1 MHPHRTLGV
10 IALGALVAASATA
23 CSRKDAVRADS
34 LQALA
39 TQQVQLMGQLASQ
52 KDSLTRVVLD
62 ADKFIASVDSQ
73 ISTVKGLPQA
83 KRKEALESPIQEQL
97 VQRKEMLA
105 RVDALVKRT
114 KATAVQLAEARK
126 REAEMKG
133 EIDKLGDANA
143 KLQAQLEQEQQT
155 IADLNA
161 TIQRQ
166 TTTIASLEARVD
178 SLNVEMKTLGTQH
191 FRAYFVVGTEKEL
204 LQKGVVVREGGANL
218 VLMHPGRTLQ
228 PARTLD
234 PAAFTPIDQRDVR
247 EIYLPDTTRRYQV
260 VSRQSLDDA
269 EVAERDKASFRSA
282 SLKIA
287 NPEKFWSQSRFL
299 ILLER

>member
-1 MHPHRTLGV
+1 MHRHRTFGV
-10 IALGALVAASATA
+10 TALGALLVVTATA
-23 CSRKDAVRADS
+23 CGRKEAARADS

-62 ADKFIASVDSQ
+62 ADKFIATVDSQ
-73 ISTVKGLPQA
+73 ISSVKGLPKE
-83 KRKEALESPIQEQL
+83 KRKEALESPLQEQL

-114 KATAVQLAEARK
+114 NQTAAQLAEAR
-126 REAEMKG
+126 RRQAEMKG
-133 EIDKLGDANA
+133 EIDRLGGENDKL
-143 KLQAQLEQEQQT
+143 KAQLEQEQQT
-155 IADLNA
+155 IADLNS

-166 TTTIASLEARVD
+166 TTMIASLEARVD
-178 SLNVEMKTLGTQH
+178 SLNGEMRTLGTRH
-191 FRAYFVVGTEKEL
+191 FRAYYVVGTEKDL
-204 LQKGVVVREGGANL
+204 LKKGVVVREGGANL
-218 VLMHPGRTLQ
+218 VLAHPGRTLQ

-234 PAAFTPIDQRDVR
+234 PAVFTEIDQRDVR
-247 EIYLPDTTRRYQV
+247 EIALPDTTRRYQV

-269 EVAERDKASFRSA
+269 EVAERDRASFRGH

-287 NPEKFWSQSRFL
+287 NPDKFWAQSRFL
-299 ILLER
+299 ILVER